1 MHSHIILPGVLTKP
15 DRIQKL
21 EEGQWLRLL
30 RNEKE
35 QLAYG
40 WYVVKLPTSA
50 DMREGITW
58 AEARADETRF
68 FDNTYPWP
76 DEASTHL
83 GTPNLIVQLEAVLSE
98 LIMKR

>member
-1 MHSHIILPGVLTKP
+1 MSTYCGSGARDPQRV
-15 DRIQKL
+15 
-21 EEGQWLRLL
+21 
-30 RNEKE
+30 
-35 QLAYG
+35 
-40 WYVVKLPTSA
+40 SA
-50 DMREGITW
+50 TAGRPW